1 MKKTYKTLNN
11 FTFEVLN
18 NKTKKASDLLSRFNC
33 SVGAFGLRS
42 LLDCYDKPSEAKRKA
57 YNKILKFCE
66 QVGGYSAII
75 GFNSCAFSMGV
86 YVSKTKTLY
95 YFTLENSY
103 IIKE

>member
-1 MKKTYKTLNN
+1 MKKYTTLNN
-11 FTFEVLN
+11 FTFEILN
-18 NKTKKASDLLSRFNC
+18 NKTKKTSNLLSRFNC
-33 SVGAFGLRS
+33 SVWAFGLRS
-42 LLDCYDKPSEAKRKA
+42 LLDCYDKPSEAKRQA